1 MNMAFDLESEINRQ
15 SLYLVAIGGCVI
27 AAGYLQGAFWNMPA
41 KRQARTIQQAFF
53 RAIIHKE
60 IAYFDTHKTG
70 ELTTHLTDTV
80 NKLHNG
86 IGDKLGSTVQ
96 FVSSFST
103 GFAIGKLSFVT
114 KIFLCC

>member
-1 MNMAFDLESEINRQ
+1 MSEVNRQ
-15 SLYLVAIGGCVI
+15 SLYLAIVGCCAIVV
-27 AAGYLQGAFWNMPA
+27 GYVQVAFWNMPA

-70 ELTTHLTDTV
+70 ELTTHLTDTI

-86 IGDKLGSTVQ
+86 IGDKLGSAIQ

-103 GFAIGKLSFVT
+103 GFAIGKFIFVI
-114 KIFLCC
+114 KAMLRC